1 MMDFLMYEGKVAVA
15 LLVFYLFF
23 RFLLKKETFHRF
35 NRAVLVGTAV
45 LSFLLPLCII
55 TIHRPMETARTAS
68 GQMIVSG
75 LPEMDLEPIVEASEP
90 WWPVALAVLFWL
102 GVAFVLARVLISSL
116 SIVRIIRQGE
126 QVCEEEGCKII
137 VTERIIDPFSW
148 MKYIVLSRK
157 DWEFPHES
165 ILAHEKAHIANGHSL
180 EILLA
185 DVLSALQWFN
195 PAIWMLRADLKE
207 LHEYEADDAVLRAG
221 ANIKEYQYLLIRKA
235 VGKSGYSVANSFNH
249 SILKNRITMMSKS
262 KSPLARGL
270 RVLWMLPLVC
280 LAIGLQAK
288 TIYVPMDK
296 DSENNPKKGIL
307 EEIVVVKYPDASL
320 PTITK
325 EEHLYPLPEV
335 KGLTSIEEADTQ
347 PTFSEGFNKW
357 LNAGIIY
364 PKECAHEGT
373 VQISFVVDE
382 NGKVGHVSILQGVC
396 EELDNIVLNL
406 IQKSPDWQPA
416 TKGGLSVAVRLIQP
430 VVFGIRGP
438 QKEEGSE
445 NCIMNVTTADQLP
458 RFNGGSTELFDK
470 WVKANLSY
478 PVKAAANPAQG
489 KVTVQGKVTLS
500 FVISESGEIK
510 DVKVL
515 EGVDKEWD
523 AEAVR
528 VVSSSPK
535 WTPAMRQGKPMATEM
550 LYVVPFNLEAPAQ
563 AVVLNIRAD
572 GTIESGD
579 KVYTVGQLKEIIP
592 PHKDGEP
599 LTTVQIV
606 AEDNVRMGVIE
617 DVKGELRKLGA
628 LKVRYYSSASG
639 QEGVTRHMPP
649 FPRADKAKKSD
660 YPEVLMP
667 GVKRENIFIVRI
679 NSRDKIFFGDRPL
692 QDEEEMLRAGKEF
705 LRKRGND
712 AHFLLTVDRGTSY
725 GAYTHMQSLL
735 WQVYEEIRD
744 EKAHEVYGKAL
755 SELSNSERSQI
766 NWMVPFS
773 IGEASPKG

>member
-1 MMDFLMYEGKVAVA
+1 MMDFLIYEGKVAAA
-15 LLVFYLFF
+15 LLVFYLFY

-35 NRAVLVGTAV
+35 NRVVLVGTAV
-45 LSFLLPLCII
+45 FSFLLPLCII
-55 TIHRPMETARTAS
+55 TIRMPMEMAPAAS
-68 GQMIVSG
+68 EPMIVSE
-75 LPEMDLEPIVEASEP
+75 LPEMELAPMVDVPEP
-90 WWPVALAVLFWL
+90 WWLLALTILFWT
-102 GVAFVLARVLISSL
+102 GVAFVLARVLVSIL

-126 QVCEEEGCKII
+126 QVREEDGCRII
-137 VTERIIDPFSW
+137 VTERSVDPFSW
-148 MKYIVLSRK
+148 MRYIVLSRK
-157 DWEFPHES
+157 DWELPHKS
-165 ILAHEKAHIANGHSL
+165 ILAHEKAHVAYGHSI
-180 EILLA
+180 EVLLV
-185 DVLSALQWFN
+185 DILSALQWFN

-249 SILKNRITMMSKS
+249 SILKNRITMMSKT

-288 TIYVPMDK
+288 TVYVPMDK

-307 EEIVVVKYPDASL
+307 EEIVVVKYPDATL

-357 LNAGIIY
+357 LNARIIY

-373 VQISFVVDE
+373 LQISFVVDE

-396 EELDNIVLNL
+396 DELDNNVLNL
-406 IQKSPDWQPA
+406 VQKSPDWQPA
-416 TKGGLSVAVRLIQP
+416 TKGGRSVAVRLIQP
-430 VVFGIRGP
+430 VVFVIRSP
-438 QKEEGSE
+438 QKEQGSD
-445 NCIMNVTTADQLP
+445 NSIMNVTTADQLP
-458 RFNGGSTELFDK
+458 RFNGGSTALFDE
-470 WVKANLSY
+470 WVRANLSY
-478 PVKAAANPAQG
+478 PAKSAA
-489 KVTVQGKVTLS
+489 KHIQGKVTLS
-500 FVISESGEIK
+500 FVISEIGEVK

-515 EGVDKEWD
+515 EGLDKELD

-535 WTPAMRQGKPMATEM
+535 WTPAMRQGKPMATEL
-550 LYVVPFNLEAPAQ
+550 LYVVPFNLESPAQ

-572 GTIESGD
+572 GTIESGG

-592 PHKDGEP
+592 PHNAGEP
-599 LTTVQIV
+599 QTTVQIV
-606 AEDNVRMGVIE
+606 AADNVRMGAIE
-617 DVKGELRKLGA
+617 DVKIELRKQEA
-628 LKVRYYSSASG
+628 LRVQYLSASTQDG
-639 QEGVTRHMPP
+639 PTRLMPP
-649 FPRADKAKKSD
+649 FPKVNQAKKSD
-660 YPEVLMP
+660 YPEVIMP
-667 GVKRENIFIVRI
+667 NMKRENVFIVRI
-679 NSRDKIFFGDRPL
+679 NSADKIFYGDKPR
-692 QDEEEMLRAGKEF
+692 QDDEEMLLVGKEF
-705 LRKRGND
+705 LRKRGKD
-712 AHFLLTVDRGTSY
+712 ACFTLTVDRGTSY

-735 WQVYEEIRD
+735 WKVYEEVRD

-755 SELSNSERSQI
+755 SELSEDELQNI
-766 NWMVPFS
+766 YKMIP
-773 IGEASPKG
+773 IGIFEASPKG

>member
-1 MMDFLMYEGKVAVA
+1 
-15 LLVFYLFF
+15 
-23 RFLLKKETFHRF
+23 
-35 NRAVLVGTAV
+35 
-45 LSFLLPLCII
+45 
-55 TIHRPMETARTAS
+55 
-68 GQMIVSG
+68 
-75 LPEMDLEPIVEASEP
+75 
-90 WWPVALAVLFWL
+90 
-102 GVAFVLARVLISSL
+102 
-116 SIVRIIRQGE
+116 
-126 QVCEEEGCKII
+126 
-137 VTERIIDPFSW
+137 
-148 MKYIVLSRK
+148 
-157 DWEFPHES
+157 
-165 ILAHEKAHIANGHSL
+165 
-180 EILLA
+180 
-185 DVLSALQWFN
+185 
-195 PAIWMLRADLKE
+195 
-207 LHEYEADDAVLRAG
+207 
-221 ANIKEYQYLLIRKA
+221 
-235 VGKSGYSVANSFNH
+235 
-249 SILKNRITMMSKS
+249 MMSKT

-270 RVLWMLPLVC
+270 RVLWMLPFVC

-288 TIYVPMDK
+288 TVYVPMDK

-357 LNAGIIY
+357 LNARIIY

-382 NGKVGHVSILQGVC
+382 DGKVGHVSILQGVC
-396 EELDNIVLNL
+396 DELDNNVLNL
-406 IQKSPDWQPA
+406 VQKSPDWQPA
-416 TKGGLSVAVRLIQP
+416 TKGGRSVAVRLIQP

-438 QKEEGSE
+438 QKEQGSD
-445 NCIMNVTTADQLP
+445 NSIMNVTTADQMP

-500 FVISESGEIK
+500 FVISESGEVK

-744 EKAHEVYGKAL
+744 EKAHEVFGKAL